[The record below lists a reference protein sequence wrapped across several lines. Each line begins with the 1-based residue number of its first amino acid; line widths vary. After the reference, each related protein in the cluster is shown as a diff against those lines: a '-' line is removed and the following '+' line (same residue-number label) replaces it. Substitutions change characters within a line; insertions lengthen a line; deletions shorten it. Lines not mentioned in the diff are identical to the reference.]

1 MKKIQNLFSAA
12 VCGLVL
18 VFTGA
23 ASAQDVVQ
31 GVATVMRV
39 RGEASYTR
47 QSGVNPKWIPL
58 EAGEMLTAG
67 MTIKTEPDAMVD
79 LALGES
85 ADIMPQAVSV
95 PQAIS
100 PAADSPV
107 RGLASYKPS
116 VEQNIVRLS
125 GNTTLKIDT
134 LTVSATGV
142 DTVSDTELDLQNG
155 RIFYSVKKLSPESKY
170 FIKFPNGIA
179 GVRGSQGFLSV
190 VDGKLGTCGALV
202 HPLFISVAGQPPVT
216 IGEGEQYNPGDGSG
230 TGQSSPLS
238 PELINLLH
246 EIALA
251 AETSFVQI
259 TAYSADNVEVH
270 VSPGTGGNRG
280 HHRGGGNS
288 GNGGG
293 NQGGGE

>member
-1 MKKIQNLFSAA
+1 MKNIQNLFSAA
-12 VCGLVL
+12 VCGFVL
-18 VFTGA
+18 AFTGA
-23 ASAQDVVQ
+23 ASAQDIVQ

-47 QSGVNPKWIPL
+47 QSGANPKWIPL
-58 EAGEMLTAG
+58 QAGEILTAG
-67 MTIKTEPDAMVD
+67 MTIKTRPDAMVD

-107 RGLASYKPS
+107 RGMVSYKPA

-170 FIKFPNGIA
+170 LIKFPNGIA
-179 GVRGSQGFLSV
+179 GVRGSQGFLTV
-190 VDGKLGTCGALV
+190 ADGKLGTCGALV
-202 HPLFISVAGQPPVT
+202 HPLYISIAGQPPFT
-216 IGEGEQYNPGDGSG
+216 IAEGEQYSPGDGSG
-230 TGQSSPLS
+230 PAQTSPLS
-238 PELINLLH
+238 PDLINLLKQ
-246 EIALA
+246 IAIA
-251 AETSFVQI
+251 AETSFVKA

-270 VSPGTGGNRG
+270 VSPGTGG

-288 GNGGG
+288 GNGRG
-293 NQGGGE
+293 NQGGDE